1 MSIMNMK
8 LVNALVKIG
17 MQIEREMTKETFNAN
32 KVRGLRADS
41 ERLWKLA
48 TSQERSE
55 YQRRMA

>member
-1 MSIMNMK
+1 MK

-55 YQRRMA
+55 YQKRMA